1 MAACQPLQQMFL
13 GGFEVCIADAD
24 SLKPQRSAPSP
35 DARCKSFI
43 ICLRDSILHETNHSR
58 SGVSRHSATRRE
70 LAIFLTD
77 EAATTAFAARFAR
90 TLQPGLTVYLRGHL
104 GAGKTTLVRTLL
116 HALGYAGR
124 VKSPTYTLVERYE
137 AGGLHL
143 RHFDLYRF
151 RDAEEWE
158 SSGFRDEF
166 DGCNICLV
174 EWPEQAAGLLPPAD
188 ISITF
193 EILQDGREI
202 MLHAYTDAG
211 QKCLNAL

>member
-1 MAACQPLQQMFL
+1 
-13 GGFEVCIADAD
+13 
-24 SLKPQRSAPSP
+24 
-35 DARCKSFI
+35 
-43 ICLRDSILHETNHSR
+43 
-58 SGVSRHSATRRE
+58 
-70 LAIFLTD
+70 LAD
-77 EAATTAFAARFAR
+77 EAATTAFAARLAR

-104 GAGKTTLVRTLL
+104 GTGKTTLVRALL
-116 HALGYAGR
+116 LALGYAGR

-137 AGGLHL
+137 VGGLHL

-166 DGCNICLV
+166 DGRNICLV

-188 ISITF
+188 VSITF